1 MGYLSCHVALV
12 SLVCGMLVIKSV
24 STPPSRFVKNI
35 DTDAIEKK
43 WQEGD
48 IDDEEWHEDTFEWK
62 RKMQE
67 KIPGMTIEE
76 IVASMKNG
84 KKDAY
89 LEGEG
94 GCENCQLSGEDFH
107 TLYQVIEPPAA
118 RKKDM
123 QMAFCTLHPDA
134 TANKGKRV
142 SSCCCQQSG
151 LLQCFARVSQLRV
164 KSWAQNGRR
173 FCKLAAIVLT
183 CMQHQTMNF
192 CSLRSMVAS
201 WRFATSFSLNQRL
214 RSFVGRTQTL
224 RKKALPHPQ
233 PLMLL
238 SQKLR
243 RRKREG
249 QRAKRLQRESQT
261 YNAQYLMHCMSRLRL
276 RALFCLCTRT
286 CVDCYI

>member
-89 LEGEG
+89 LEGE
-94 GCENCQLSGEDFH
+94 
-107 TLYQVIEPPAA
+107 A

-134 TANKGKRV
+134 TANKAESEKLGAKWQAILQTGGNRV
-142 SSCCCQQSG
+142 NVYATSDHE
-151 LLQCFARVSQLRV
+151 LLFTEEYGRILEVRDFLL
-164 KSWAQNGRR
+164 AQPEVAKFRWKDTD
-173 FCKLAAIVLT
+173 FTKESLAA
-183 CMQHQTMNF
+183 
-192 CSLRSMVAS
+192 SAAAS
-201 WRFATSFSLNQRL
+201 APEPKAAK
-214 RSFVGRTQTL
+214 
-224 RKKALPHPQ
+224 KKAGGSKSKKTAAGKSDL
-233 PLMLL
+233 
-238 SQKLR
+238 
-243 RRKREG
+243 
-249 QRAKRLQRESQT
+249 
-261 YNAQYLMHCMSRLRL
+261 
-276 RALFCLCTRT
+276 
-286 CVDCYI
+286 